1 MKDND
6 SIRTPNNGSN
16 IPPQGGSPVPP
27 IIPTDPVGGMRGRNS
42 TKPDERRG
50 SNIPGDEIRFKDANE
65 TEHKKRDS
73 ALFKMLIS
81 IKETLEHGFAS
92 GGGGKGGGGTPNK
105 TAVPGADGENQINFM
120 QMPLE
125 QRRRIMRERKRQ
137 YDDTT
142 RNRSVYGRIGGL
154 GRGIQDASLYIA
166 GNASDSLQRT
176 VLESLSK
183 KGTSVVKNWASGI
196 EKKYGV
202 SFARN
207 YESKTDDKKSGASGK
222 GNGGVDLE
230 TKNAILHI
238 SENSD
243 KTLEVLKSIDS
254 RMNDDKMHS
263 LEKREE
269 DQAARDSAHKH
280 METVGGEG
288 HGSGDGHKGPGI
300 AEKVGE
306 FVRDAELLAEG
317 SVATILATKRKAIV
331 ELLKKPL
338 SIAKNMGKGA
348 VEKAKGFKNWW
359 ETGNPNVRNI
369 KNAPKGYPNGLT
381 KSGHAIEHEGSF
393 VERNLKRPLVN
404 MGEKIAQSST
414 GKAITGVGEKL
425 AESGLGKLAGRAA
438 ESGALRIG
446 MEVGGAALGLLN
458 PVADVAMAADAGWSI
473 GNLLNDHTPI
483 QKYLAKGIDAV
494 ADSLNGKKS
503 TFDPSR
509 IANITG
515 EAKVAASFLA
525 DKEGMDA
532 IARWDKTAY
541 TIGHGHQIKP
551 NELAQGFVDTGK
563 EHIPV
568 SGNKGE
574 GTTINKSQA
583 KDLLEKDIAEHYEPI
598 AKKAMGDTWD
608 KLNDQQKA
616 ALISY
621 AYNTGPGGME
631 ELAKKIRIAINS
643 GDMSTA
649 SELIANGRHKSRNNK
664 GALENDSGLQQRR
677 TDEAALFS
685 TVTSTGNPLS
695 RKSSSGPAAVSNA
708 TQRMNTNGTQAT
720 VSASA
725 PSSVPVPMQ
734 RTSPAVRGGGG
745 TPTQP
750 VTTPVGVTRN
760 PDSTVRRIQ
769 LGEMNGRA

>member
-73 ALFKMLIS
+73 ALFKMLKS
-81 IKETLEHGFAS
+81 IKDTLEQGFAS
-92 GGGGKGGGGTPNK
+92 GGGAGKGGGTG
-105 TAVPGADGENQINFM
+105 AAAPGAGGENAINFM

-142 RNRSVYGRIGGL
+142 RNRSVYGRIGGV

-207 YESKTDDKKSGASGK
+207 YESKTDQDNKKSGSSGK
-222 GNGGVDLE
+222 SNGGVDLE

-269 DQAARDSAHKH
+269 DQSARDSAHKH
-280 METVGGEG
+280 METVGGNG
-288 HGSGDGHKGPGI
+288 NGSGDGHNGPGI
-300 AEKVGE
+300 AEKVAE
-306 FVRDAELLAEG
+306 FVKDAELLAEG
-317 SVATILATKRKAIV
+317 SVATILATQRKKIFK
-331 ELLKKPL
+331 LLKKPVD
-338 SIAKNMGKGA
+338 IAKGMGKSA

-359 ETGNPNVRNI
+359 ETGSAEKRVLPNGKTVWTKGAEGGRAGTYA
-369 KNAPKGYPNGLT
+369 KNA
-381 KSGHAIEHEGSF
+381 GSF

-414 GKAITGVGEKL
+414 GKAITGIGEKL

-446 MEVGGAALGLLN
+446 LEVGGAALGLLN

-473 GNLLNDHTPI
+473 GNLLNDNTPI
-483 QKYLAKGIDAV
+483 QKYLASGIDSV
-494 ADSLNGKKS
+494 ADSLKGKKT
-503 TFDPSR
+503 TFDPSS
-509 IANITG
+509 IANISG
-515 EAKVAASFLA
+515 EAKVAAAFLKT
-525 DKEGMDA
+525 KEGMDA
-532 IARWDKTAY
+532 IARFDETRY
-541 TIGHGHQIKP
+541 TIGHGHQIQP
-551 NELAQGFVDTGK
+551 NEISQGFIDTGK
-563 EHIPV
+563 ERIPV
-568 SGNKGE
+568 VGAKGE
-574 GTTINKSQA
+574 ETTINAKQA
-583 KDLLEKDIAEHYEPI
+583 QDLLEKDITERYEPI
-598 AKKAMGDTWD
+598 AKKAMGSTWD

-621 AYNTGPGGME
+621 TYNAGGHINDIASDLKKAIECGDIQTAAEILSTGRKS
-631 ELAKKIRIAINS
+631 LKNYKKYESNY
-643 GDMSTA
+643 
-649 SELIANGRHKSRNNK
+649 N
-664 GALENDSGLQQRR
+664 QRG

-685 TVTSTGNPLS
+685 TVTSTGNPVP
-695 RKSSSGPAAVSNA
+695 RKSSSVPAAVSNA
-708 TQRMNTNGTQAT
+708 TQKMNTNGTQAA
-720 VSASA
+720 VSTSA
-725 PSSVPVPMQ
+725 PSSVPVPVQ

-745 TPTQP
+745 APTQP
-750 VTTPVGVTRN
+750 VTAPVGVTRN
-760 PDSTVRRIQ
+760 PDSTVRKIQ
-769 LGEMNGRA
+769 QGEMNGRV